1 MGSGGLRRLRCLACA
16 HAPDCC
22 RLPCRPL
29 PQVMAAVGMK
39 SGGPALGRLM
49 EAAVEWQLAHPDGTA
64 EQCREHVQAQHAAA
78 QQAAQQAAME

>member
-1 MGSGGLRRLRCLACA
+1 
-16 HAPDCC
+16 
-22 RLPCRPL
+22 
-29 PQVMAAVGMK
+29 MAAVGMK